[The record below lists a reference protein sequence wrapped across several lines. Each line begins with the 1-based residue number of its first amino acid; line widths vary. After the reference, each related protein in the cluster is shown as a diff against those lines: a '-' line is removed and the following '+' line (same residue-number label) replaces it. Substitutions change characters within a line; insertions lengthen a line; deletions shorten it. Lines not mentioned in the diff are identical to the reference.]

1 MHLPAVSAPLPDA
14 TRPVV
19 KLDPLNPEDI
29 LEAQAPITERKL
41 LVVQNG
47 EALAPHDRRWDS
59 HLTRNLLR
67 CMAAVDDGTGAL
79 LICIRQPVERIVDCD
94 NPFEAWG
101 VTPDCHPSIV
111 RSATVLG
118 AHNPDGTVD
127 RHPLLV
133 GYEESGRTIFEGTLD
148 VYLGASEFIRSK
160 GMYRL
165 FEALAGDED
174 GVTYLELRSNG
185 TLKPTIYSNGHQL

>member
-1 MHLPAVSAPLPDA
+1 MHIPAASAPLPDA

-19 KLDPLNPEDI
+19 KLDPVTPQQVLS
-29 LEAQAPITERKL
+29 AQAPAAEHKL

-47 EALAPHDRRWDS
+47 DALAPHGRCWDPQ
-59 HLTRNLLR
+59 LIRNLLR
-67 CMAAVDDGTGAL
+67 YLAAINDSTGAL

-101 VTPDCHPSIV
+101 VTPDCHPSSI

-118 AHNPDGTVD
+118 AHNPDGTID

-133 GYEESGRTIFEGTLD
+133 GYGLGRTIFEGTLD

-165 FEALAGDED
+165 FEAIAGDED
-174 GVTYLELRSNG
+174 GVTYLGLRSNG
-185 TLKPTIYSNGHQL
+185 TLKPAIYSNGHQL